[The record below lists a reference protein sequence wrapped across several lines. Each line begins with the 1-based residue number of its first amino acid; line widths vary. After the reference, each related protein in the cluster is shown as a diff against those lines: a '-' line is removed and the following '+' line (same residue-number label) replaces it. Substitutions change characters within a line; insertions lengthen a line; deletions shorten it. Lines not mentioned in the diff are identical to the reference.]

1 MSWSNKCYKLPRIAD
16 YAAAKKRFDDTAQ
29 PRASLWSA
37 FQRPLD
43 GVKAYHKRIE
53 IDPSDQAYELV
64 LYSTPLVTY
73 YPDGSVA
80 VRPDSR
86 KMSRE
91 FLSATLPLGLSV
103 TSHASETLVIAHT
116 PEGQAWYSK
125 AVGALYFKRCGN
137 HLWRL
142 TSPADQR
149 VRLRTCLKRAALIR
163 KATKPFLD
171 WVQAARALCGEP
183 QHKAFT
189 VPKYPD
195 SLDALQ
201 DTELWPRLAISV
213 PDRTTWIQGAYDA
226 FGARTEV
233 AVSDYE
239 PPRRGHR
246 VNGRLE

>member
-1 MSWSNKCYKLPRIAD
+1 MSWSNNCYKLPRIAD

-29 PRASLWSA
+29 PRASLWNA

-43 GVKAYHKRIE
+43 GAKAHHKRIQF
-53 IDPSDQAYELV
+53 DPSDQAYELV
-64 LYSTPLVTY
+64 LYRTPLVTY
-73 YPDGSVA
+73 YPDGTIA

-86 KMSRE
+86 KMSRD
-91 FLSATLPLGLSV
+91 FLYATLPLGLSV
-103 TSHASETLVIAHT
+103 TSHADETMVIART
-116 PEGQAWYSK
+116 LEGQAWYSV

-137 HLWRL
+137 HLWQL

-149 VRLRTCLKRAALIR
+149 IRERMCLKRAALVR

-171 WVQAARALCGEP
+171 WVQTTRALCGEP
-183 QHKAFT
+183 STKAFA

-201 DTELWPRLAISV
+201 DTELWPRLAVRV
-213 PDRTTWIQGAYDA
+213 PDRATWIQGAYDA

-233 AVSDYE
+233 AISDYE
-239 PPRRGHR
+239 PPRRGR
-246 VNGRLE
+246 YPKFS